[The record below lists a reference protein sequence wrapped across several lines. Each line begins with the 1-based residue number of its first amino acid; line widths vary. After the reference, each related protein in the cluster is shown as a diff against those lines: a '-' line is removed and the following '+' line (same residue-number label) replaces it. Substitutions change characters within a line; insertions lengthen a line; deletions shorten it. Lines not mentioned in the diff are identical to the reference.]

1 MFDDILGPRKKVLN
15 TPVDTVDEKN
25 AIPYDYDDKFADGEE
40 DFEIE
45 GLDLNDL
52 VMDDEADD
60 NDGNTL
66 GDPWGNV
73 GDSNPCNDCDCDD
86 ENDCNTCGC

>member
-15 TPVDTVDEKN
+15 TPVDTVDEKD
-25 AIPYDYDDKFADGEE
+25 AMPPDIGEE

-45 GLDLNDL
+45 DLDLSDL

-73 GDSNPCNDCDCDD
+73 GDSNPCNDCDCDGED
-86 ENDCNTCGC
+86 DCNTCGC